1 MSVSIIISHDNYS
14 FFLEIMRDVDSGDS
28 KGFAFVNFASFAMNG
43 QCTNSRLQQMVVQH
57 VCN

>member
-1 MSVSIIISHDNYS
+1 
-14 FFLEIMRDVDSGDS
+14 MRDVDSGDS

-43 QCTNSRLQQMVVQH
+43 QCTDSRLQQVVVQH